1 MPHDA
6 FLLYINVKLG
16 FGKKLNK
23 PNSFPPSHTHPPPP
37 KNTKTWRFFKGQRI
51 FFSTRAVKDYVFFF
65 AAILAI
71 VVKVAILKES
81 AFIKLISVLVTFR
94 VVSKPKFPYCRYP
107 RKICSLDES
116 RDVTAKFRCE
126 LSQD

>member
-6 FLLYINVKLG
+6 FLLYSNVKHG

-23 PNSFPPSHTHPPPP
+23 PNSSPTTPPP
-37 KNTKTWRFFKGQRI
+37 KKTPKLGDFFKGKRI
-51 FFSTRAVKDYVFFF
+51 FFSTRAVKDYVFF

-81 AFIKLISVLVTFR
+81 AFIKLIREHS
-94 VVSKPKFPYCRYP
+94 
-107 RKICSLDES
+107 
-116 RDVTAKFRCE
+116 
-126 LSQD
+126 